1 MHTAFIVAAVLAAIG
16 AVASARLIAVRRT
29 GAKAGQLPDS
39 SALAQA
45 A

>member
-1 MHTAFIVAAVLAAIG
+1 MHTAFIVAAVLAAVG
-16 AVASARLIAVRRT
+16 AVRLGAADRRPAHRGEG
-29 GAKAGQLPDS
+29 GAAADS